1 MKDMVRYGRLLDF
14 YSGVL
19 TQKQRDV
26 LELYYGSDL
35 TLEEIAQNCG
45 ISKQAVHDS
54 VKSAEGK
61 MNRLEEK
68 LGLLNRRSL
77 LERKLKQILKNL
89 KQGEVSAAEELLREI
104 INEF

>member
-77 LERKLKQILKNL
+77 LEQKLKLSLKNL
-89 KQGEVSAAEELLREI
+89 EQGEVSAAEELLREI

>member
-1 MKDMVRYGRLLDF
+1 MKDIVRYNRLLDF

-26 LELYYGSDL
+26 LELYYCSDL

-54 VKSAEGK
+54 VKCAEGK

-68 LGLLNRRSL
+68 LGLLHRRSL
-77 LERKLKQILKNL
+77 LEQKLEQILENL
-89 KQGEVSAAEELLREI
+89 EQGDVSAAEASLRET
-104 INEF
+104 INDF

>member
-77 LERKLKQILKNL
+77 LERKLKLSLKNL
-89 KQGEVSAAEELLREI
+89 KQGEISAAEELLREI